1 MSKGLIVITGASGFI
16 AKHIVLQLLEAGYA
30 VRATVR
36 SEAREA
42 ELRMAMAQHVRDAS
56 AVDQR
61 LSFAILDLERDEGWD
76 AALAGAEALIHTASP
91 FPLVQPKDE
100 NDVVRPAVDGTLRAL
115 RAAKNSGLSRV
126 VLTSSGLAVLLAKP
140 NGKAQLDE
148 RDWSDPKDPR
158 ASPYAKSKILAE
170 RAAWRFVEQDA
181 PELSLSVI
189 NPGFVLG
196 APLDRSF
203 GTSLRVIQRIM
214 QAKDPMLPNFGF
226 PVVDVRDVA
235 RMHVAALERP
245 DAVGK
250 RFLGG
255 DEFLWFP
262 QMAQI
267 LKSAFPDRRI
277 VTRKAPNFV
286 IRMLALFDVEI
297 RTIVPNLDQRTDV
310 TAERARRD
318 LGVTFRPAADAVVSA
333 GRFLIENKLV

>member
-1 MSKGLIVITGASGFI
+1 MTKGLIIVTGASGFI
-16 AKHIVLQLLEAGYA
+16 AKHIVLQLLDEEYA
-30 VRATVR
+30 VHATVR
-36 SEAREA
+36 SKAREQ
-42 ELRMAMAQHVRDAS
+42 ELRTTMAQHVRDVS
-56 AVDQR
+56 ALNRR

-76 AALAGAEALIHTASP
+76 AALAGADALIHTASP

-100 NDVVRPAVDGTLRAL
+100 NAIIRPAVDGTLRVL
-115 RAAKNSGLSRV
+115 RAAKRSGVSRA

-140 NGKAQLDE
+140 NGKAHLDE
-148 RDWSDPKDPR
+148 RDWSDPEDPR
-158 ASPYAKSKILAE
+158 ATPYAKSKILAE

-181 PELSLSVI
+181 PKLSLSVI

-203 GTSLRVIQRIM
+203 GTSMRVIQRILE
-214 QAKDPMLPNFGF
+214 AKDPMLPNFGF

-235 RMHVAALERP
+235 RMHVAALERT

-277 VTRKAPNFV
+277 VTRRAPNFV
-286 IRMLALFDVEI
+286 IRMLALVDAEV

-333 GRFLIENKLV
+333 GRFVIENKLA